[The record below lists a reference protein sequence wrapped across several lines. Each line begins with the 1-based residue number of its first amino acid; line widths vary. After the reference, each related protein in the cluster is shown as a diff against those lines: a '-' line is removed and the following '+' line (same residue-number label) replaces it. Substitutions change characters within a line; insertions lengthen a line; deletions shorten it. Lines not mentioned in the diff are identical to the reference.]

1 MSVFLFHRNKN
12 TDSISCQMNIMNNK
26 DKPDTQSERSKNLR
40 HDIML
45 AIKANNIPVSGEIW
59 ISLIFRTESE
69 LVKIAKELHINTA

>member
-1 MSVFLFHRNKN
+1 
-12 TDSISCQMNIMNNK
+12 MNIMNNK

-45 AIKANNIPVSGEIW
+45 AIKANNIPVSGDIW